1 MINVIILDDHQM
13 FIDGILNSFTND
25 KTIKITGF
33 ANNGSSGISL
43 IKALNPDIVIL
54 DIDFTKTHENG
65 VDILK
70 QIRKQNTDVKVL
82 ILTGY
87 CDNSLIES
95 IRNEGANGYLM
106 KNIDMEQ
113 LRSTIISIFEGEIVF
128 RFDSQYINKDKNTIP
143 QISERA
149 TEIIKMLSQGFIIK
163 EISNKLGIAET
174 TVNDHLERTKRK
186 LGAKNN
192 VELVYLAGKNG
203 LI

>member
-1 MINVIILDDHQM
+1 MIKVIILDDHQM

-25 KTIKITGF
+25 ETIKIIGF

-43 IKALNPDIVIL
+43 IKALNPGIVIL

-70 QIRKQNTDVKVL
+70 QIRKLNTDVKIL

-87 CDNSLIES
+87 CDNSLIEA
-95 IRNEGANGYLM
+95 IRSEGANGYLM

-113 LRSTIISIFEGEIVF
+113 LRNTIVSVFDGEIVF
-128 RFDSQYINKDKNTIP
+128 RYDSQFINKDNNTIP

-149 TEIIKMLSQGFIIK
+149 TEIIKLLSQGFIIK

-192 VELVYLAGKNG
+192 VELVFIATKNG
-203 LI
+203 VI